1 MLKGDKR
8 FYKPKKKFNDGIK
21 HAKSKLKI
29 GNRRMKTLAAIP
41 CYNERIPIGYVVL
54 IARKHVDE
62 VLVVDDG
69 STDDTVEV
77 ATAAGAAVV
86 SHVVNKGYGAAI
98 RTCFDYAKENNFDV
112 MVILDGDGQH
122 DPAYIPDFIN
132 ALKTSEAN
140 ADVVIGSRFLTKN
153 KLSPIPRYRIVGMKV
168 LNLFTRLVGKVK
180 TTDSQSGYR
189 AYSRRAIEKI
199 KITNPDMG
207 AGSEILT
214 QSKNY
219 NLKLVEIP
227 ITVRYDISGTSSKN
241 PWRHGFG
248 VLIDLIRDF
257 EYKRPLQAFGGMG
270 ILTLGIAIIIGMWII
285 NIYSASGVL
294 PFGPTLLMILLF
306 IIGTFTTFTGIIL
319 HSIAQLFDRMKTKEE

>member
-1 MLKGDKR
+1 MR

-29 GNRRMKTLAAIP
+29 GSRRMKTLAAIP

-69 STDDTVEV
+69 STDDTAEV
-77 ATAAGAAVV
+77 ATAAGAVVV
-86 SHVVNKGYGAAI
+86 SHEVNKGYGAAI
-98 RTCFDYAKENNFDV
+98 RTCFNYAKENNFDV
-112 MVILDGDGQH
+112 MIILDGDGQH
-122 DPAYIPDFIN
+122 DPSFIPDFIT
-132 ALKTSEAN
+132 AMKTN
-140 ADVVIGSRFLTKN
+140 KADIVIGSRFLAKN
-153 KLSPIPRYRIVGMKV
+153 KTIPKYRIVGMKI
-168 LNLFTRLVGKVK
+168 LNLFTRLHGTK

-189 AYSRRAIEKI
+189 AYSRKAIEKI
-199 KITNPDMG
+199 RITNPDMG

-227 ITVRYDISGTSSKN
+227 ITVRYDIGDTSSKN
-241 PWRHGFG
+241 SWRHGFG

-285 NIYSASGVL
+285 NIYSASGTL
-294 PFGPTLLMILLF
+294 PLGPTLLMILLF

-319 HSIAQLFDRMKTKEE
+319 HSIAQLFDRLKTKEE